1 MCASE
6 PGRPPVCRLAV
17 AVFVLAI
24 LAVGRAHA
32 ARDRLT
38 IKDKDTVLEG
48 YFHEYKSNRFY
59 IKQSDGKLAGQ
70 MRARVVEVTL
80 DPPARVSFKPF
91 GKPEVKDAAFTGYRD
106 ATFHFEVDGR
116 PVALPGSRVTFIKP
130 GMDFN
135 RSGNPP
141 PPGGDDAAQPGAAPK
156 VEDIE
161 SLVEFGKVTVIHF
174 HMPSLAPSLKLGNYV
189 ASIAEDP
196 VAVKHNI
203 RSLPQFWFYNRRGK
217 LATKVTE
224 RFVPNEIDAAIRKA
238 QR

>member
-1 MCASE
+1 
-6 PGRPPVCRLAV
+6 
-17 AVFVLAI
+17 
-24 LAVGRAHA
+24 
-32 ARDRLT
+32 
-38 IKDKDTVLEG
+38 
-48 YFHEYKSNRFY
+48 
-59 IKQSDGKLAGQ
+59 
-70 MRARVVEVTL
+70 
-80 DPPARVSFKPF
+80 
-91 GKPEVKDAAFTGYRD
+91 
-106 ATFHFEVDGR
+106 VDGR

-189 ASIAEDP
+189 ASIAEKSRGRIHYAVIDVPDWKDP